1 MKKAIII
8 IIVLGG
14 LGLAGWQG
22 WKYFKPKKEETQWRT
37 RKIERGQVVQEVR
50 ATGTV
55 KPIKNILVGTQVNG
69 PIKKL
74 YVDFNDEV
82 KAGQQIAQ
90 IDPAVYQAS
99 AARDEATLASARAN
113 VLSAKANHEQAR
125 ANVEQT
131 QAKLSL
137 AEKELARM
145 KQLRETEMV
154 AQSDYDTALANRDA
168 LVAQS
173 KVNEAMVAQTAAAIQ
188 QAEASVQQG
197 EAAIQLSRA
206 NLGYTTIKSPVD
218 GVIIQRNVDEGQTV
232 VSSMN
237 AQTIFTIATDLNR
250 IQIQA
255 DIPESDIGGIAA
267 GQRVT
272 FTVDAH
278 NRLVF
283 TGEVVQVRMS
293 ATSVQNVVTFPVIIE
308 ADNPSK
314 KLFPGM
320 TANLAVETG
329 RAEDVLKIPS
339 SALRFT
345 PPEMV
350 KTTEEEKGPRKKD
363 GASGVWIVGPENKPE
378 RVKVKQKISDGTMVG
393 VETEQDLAGREV
405 IVGVQTASSKTEAE
419 NTNPFTP
426 KMPSHSVRHASR

>member
-1 MKKAIII
+1 MKKVIITLF
-8 IIVLGG
+8 VLTGIG
-14 LGLAGWQG
+14 IGGWQG
-22 WKYFKPKKEETQWRT
+22 WLRWKPKKEETQWRT
-37 RKIERGQVVQEVR
+37 RKIERGEIVQEVR

-82 KAGQQIAQ
+82 KVGQQIAQ
-90 IDPAVYQAS
+90 IDAAVYQANVS
-99 AARDEATLASARAN
+99 RDEATLASAKAN
-113 VLSAKANHEQAR
+113 VLSARANNAQAR
-125 ANVEQT
+125 ANVELT
-131 QAKLSL
+131 QAKLAL

-154 AQSDYDTALANRDA
+154 AQSDYDTALSNRDA
-168 LVAQS
+168 LVAQV
-173 KVNEAMVAQTAAAIQ
+173 KVNEAAVAQTESSIKQ
-188 QAEASVQQG
+188 TEAMIQQG
-197 EAAIQLSRA
+197 EASLQLSRA

-255 DIPESDIGGIAA
+255 DIPESDIGGISA

-272 FTVDAH
+272 FSVDAY
-278 NRLVF
+278 NRIVF
-283 TGEVVQVRMS
+283 TGSVVQVRMS

-308 ADNPSK
+308 ADNPNK
-314 KLFPGM
+314 RLFPGM

-329 RAEDVLKIPS
+329 RAENVLRIPTA
-339 SALRFT
+339 ALRFT
-345 PPEMV
+345 PPDMA
-350 KTTEEEKGPRKKD
+350 KASEEEKGPKKRE
-363 GASGVWIVGPENKPE
+363 GGSGVWLLGPDNKPE
-378 RVKVKQKISDGTMVG
+378 RTKVTQKLSDGTTVG
-393 VETEQDLAGREV
+393 VESETDLSGREV
-405 IVGVQTASSKTEAE
+405 IIGVQTASTTPEAE
-419 NTNPFTP
+419 TNPFAP
-426 KMPSHSVRHASR
+426 KMPNRSVRHASR